1 MASQAAPPDGDFK
14 KPNNTESVVFS
25 PSASSHG
32 GPESRYGGDVR
43 PADYDNET
51 VEKVY
56 RYWALPHPHS
66 YRNSCRLTLALC
78 QGKSISELSLVS
90 IS

>member
-32 GPESRYGGDVR
+32 DPEIRDGGNVR

-51 VEKVY
+51 VERVY
-56 RYWALPHPHS
+56 RYWALHHQS
-66 YRNSCRLTLALC
+66 YMEYLPANSSSPP
-78 QGKSISELSLVS
+78 GKSISESSLVS
-90 IS
+90 IN